1 MANQTNQKL
10 DVYFPFDPYVLVRSK
25 RFIEPVYREYV
36 DHLKAADED
45 AEQHNSSSE
54 SDDDDDEDE
63 EMVSSSVKSNA
74 EKMFAYSVSPGFAH

>member
-25 RFIEPVYREYV
+25 RFIEPVYREYI
-36 DHLKAADED
+36 DHLKAADDE
-45 AEQHNSSSE
+45 EPEHNSSSE
-54 SDDDDDEDE
+54 SDDDDEDD
-63 EMVSSSVKSNA
+63 EMVSSSVKSTA

>member
-1 MANQTNQKL
+1 MANQANEKL

-25 RFIEPVYREYV
+25 RFIEPIYREYV
-36 DHLKAADED
+36 DHLKSTDNED
-45 AEQHNSSSE
+45 PEQHNSSSE
-54 SDDDDDEDE
+54 SEDDDEDE